1 MLPEDSRYQIL
12 KKLEANPEISQRQ
25 LATELGISLGKV
37 NYCVRA
43 LIEKGMVKG
52 RNFGRSQD
60 KGKYMYL
67 LTPAGIENKTAL
79 TARFLKR
86 KMAEYEALRH
96 EIEEIKKD
104 LSDQALK
111 ELDQPQSAQR
121 PR

>member
-25 LATELGISLGKV
+25 LAIELGISLGKV
-37 NYCVRA
+37 NYCLRA
-43 LIEKGMVKG
+43 LVEKGMVKG
-52 RNFGRSQD
+52 RNFGRSEN

-86 KMAEYEALRH
+86 KMAEYETLRR
-96 EIEEIKKD
+96 EIEEIKKE

-111 ELDQPQSAQR
+111 DLDLQPTERSS
-121 PR
+121 